1 MTRLMVFGTALAV
14 LLAGAGDLE
23 AQRDRR
29 GIREVHRHRGFWIS
43 GGLGGGWEDARDA
56 FGTVGRGG
64 SAYLRLGGTPSPQAL
79 VGIEVIG
86 WGRESRHTGDVARAN
101 VTLMTMLYPRYA
113 GGWFLK
119 GGFGAAGF
127 ESGFGGELEGVGL
140 SLGTGWDL
148 KVGGNF
154 YITPNVD
161 YMVQFLETQT
171 NGSLLFTLGA
181 TVH

>member
-1 MTRLMVFGTALAV
+1 MRRMVLALAALAV
-14 LLAGAGDLE
+14 LGLTASDAA
-23 AQRDRR
+23 AQERRR

-43 GGLGGGWEDARDA
+43 GGLGGGWENASDA

-64 SAYLRLGGTPSPQAL
+64 SAYIRLGGTPHPKAL
-79 VGIEVIG
+79 VGVEILG
-86 WGRESRHTGDVARAN
+86 WGNESGVGDEARAN
-101 VTLMTMLYPRYA
+101 VTLMTMLYPSIQ

-119 GGFGAAGF
+119 GGFGAAGL
-127 ESGFGGELEGVGL
+127 ETRFGGELEGVGV
-140 SLGTGWDL
+140 SLGTGYDF
-148 KVGGNF
+148 KIGGNF

-171 NGSLLFTLGA
+171 NGSLLFTVGF